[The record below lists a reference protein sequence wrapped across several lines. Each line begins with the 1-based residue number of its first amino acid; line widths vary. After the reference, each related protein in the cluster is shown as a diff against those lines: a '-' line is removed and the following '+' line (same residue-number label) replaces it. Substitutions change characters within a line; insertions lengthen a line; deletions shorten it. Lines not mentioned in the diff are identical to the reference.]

1 MYNDINLKVG
11 IMKKEKK
18 QRENR
23 KLSAKL
29 LAVIAVLAIATVA
42 TIVVIVYLVK
52 LPKVDDLPELGIVK
66 YPVCPDSNIAS
77 DESLDRYDDSAEL
90 RCLTDRDRQIV
101 SRATY
106 TPLTGDSV
114 MDYIDE
120 QVFVGQGEN
129 CNTSDNYCEHT
140 MSGVQGKQWVKQV
153 LDRMIG
159 YTNGVNLGAGSMSH
173 QVVSTIDETS
183 TEYIYTYYLTSPAYA
198 ECVDWDYELPP
209 GMTIYKIPSY
219 SVEFGETCKGKD
231 EYTEYRGVT
240 RVGII
245 KINKANPI
253 VKLTRGSEDL
263 YLDESQETVLVHDDT
278 HYIHLGDKWCQGEIW
293 CDKE

>member
-1 MYNDINLKVG
+1 
-11 IMKKEKK
+11 MKKEKK
-18 QRENR
+18 QRENK

-29 LAVIAVLAIATVA
+29 LAVIAVLAIATVV

-66 YPVCPDSNIAS
+66 YPVCSSSNIAS

-90 RCLTDRDRQIV
+90 RCLTDSDRQNV
-101 SRATY
+101 SKATY
-106 TPLTGDSV
+106 TPLTGDST

-120 QVFVGQGEN
+120 QVFVGKGEN
-129 CNTSDNYCEHT
+129 CNTSNNYCEHT

-159 YTNGVNLGAGSMSH
+159 YANGVNLGTGSMSH
-173 QVVSTIDETS
+173 QVVSTIDEAP

-198 ECVDWDYELPP
+198 ECIDWDYELPP

-219 SVEFGETCKGKD
+219 SVDFGGTCKGKD

-253 VKLTRGSEDL
+253 VKLTRGGEDL

-278 HYIHLGDKWCQGEIW
+278 HYIHLGDEWCQGEIW
-293 CDKE
+293 CNKE

>member
-1 MYNDINLKVG
+1 ME
-11 IMKKEKK
+11 KEKNQK
-18 QRENR
+18 ENKKLPVKSWVVIAISVVAIIAIITVVVYLI
-23 KLSAKL
+23 KLSKASEL
-29 LAVIAVLAIATVA
+29 PALG
-42 TIVVIVYLVK
+42 IVKYPE
-52 LPKVDDLPELGIVK
+52 LPALGIVK
-66 YPVCPDSNIAS
+66 YPVCSSSNIAN

-106 TPLTGDSV
+106 TPLTGDST
-114 MDYIDE
+114 MDYIDD
-120 QVFVGQGEN
+120 QVFVEQGEN
-129 CNTSDNYCEHT
+129 CNISDNYCEHT
-140 MSGVQGKQWVKQV
+140 MSGIQGKQWVKQV

-159 YTNGVNLGAGSMSH
+159 SANGVYLGPSSMSR
-173 QVVSTIDETS
+173 QVVSMIDETS

-231 EYTEYRGVT
+231 EYTEYRGIT

-253 VKLTRGSEDL
+253 IKLTRGGEDL

-278 HYIHLGDKWCQGEIW
+278 HYIHLGDEWCQGEIW

>member
-1 MYNDINLKVG
+1 
-11 IMKKEKK
+11 MKKEKK
-18 QRENR
+18 QRENK

-29 LAVIAVLAIATVA
+29 LAVIAVLAIATVV

-66 YPVCPDSNIAS
+66 YPVCSSSNIAS

-90 RCLTDRDRQIV
+90 RCLTDRDRQNV

-114 MDYIDE
+114 MDYIDD

-129 CNTSDNYCEHT
+129 CNISDNYCEHT

-159 YTNGVNLGAGSMSH
+159 SANGVYLGPSSMSH

-219 SVEFGETCKGKD
+219 SVDFGGTCKGKD

-240 RVGII
+240 RFGII
-245 KINKANPI
+245 KINKASPI
-253 VKLTRGSEDL
+253 VKLTRGGEDL

-278 HYIHLGDKWCQGEIW
+278 HYIHLGDEWCQGEIW

>member
-1 MYNDINLKVG
+1 
-11 IMKKEKK
+11 MKKEKNQK
-18 QRENR
+18 ENK
-23 KLSAKL
+23 KLPVKL
-29 LAVIAVLAIATVA
+29 WAVIAILAVA
-42 TIVVIVYLVK
+42 IITTIVVVVYLIK
-52 LPKVDDLPELGIVK
+52 LPKAGELPALGVIK
-66 YPVCPDSNIAS
+66 YPVCSSGNIAG

-90 RCLTDRDRQIV
+90 RCLTDSDMQNV
-101 SRATY
+101 SKATY
-106 TPLTGDSV
+106 TPLTGDST

-159 YTNGVNLGAGSMSH
+159 YANGVNLGTGSMSH
-173 QVVSTIDETS
+173 QVVSTIDETP

-219 SVEFGETCKGKD
+219 NVDFGGTCKGKD
-231 EYTEYRGVT
+231 EYTEYRGIT
-240 RVGII
+240 RVGVI
-245 KINKANPI
+245 KINKADPI

-263 YLDESQETVLVHDDT
+263 YLDESQEVVLVHDAT
-278 HYIHLGDKWCQGEIW
+278 HYIYLGDE
-293 CDKE
+293 

>member
-1 MYNDINLKVG
+1 
-11 IMKKEKK
+11 MKKEKK
-18 QRENR
+18 QRENK

-66 YPVCPDSNIAS
+66 YPVCSSSNIAS

-90 RCLTDRDRQIV
+90 RCLTDSDRQNV
-101 SRATY
+101 SKATY
-106 TPLTGDSV
+106 TPLTGDST
-114 MDYIDE
+114 MDYIDD
-120 QVFVGQGEN
+120 QVFVEQGEN
-129 CNTSDNYCEHT
+129 CNISDNYCEHT
-140 MSGVQGKQWVKQV
+140 MSGIQGKQWVKQV

-159 YTNGVNLGAGSMSH
+159 SANGVYLGPSSMSH
-173 QVVSTIDETS
+173 QVVSMIDETS

-219 SVEFGETCKGKD
+219 NVDFGGTCKGKD
-231 EYTEYRGVT
+231 EYTEYRGIT

-253 VKLTRGSEDL
+253 VKLTRGGEDL

-278 HYIHLGDKWCQGEIW
+278 HYIHLGDEWCQGELW
-293 CDKE
+293 CEKN

>member
-1 MYNDINLKVG
+1 
-11 IMKKEKK
+11 MKKEKNQK
-18 QRENR
+18 ENK
-23 KLSAKL
+23 KLPVKL
-29 LAVIAVLAIATVA
+29 WAVIAILAVA
-42 TIVVIVYLVK
+42 IITTIVVVVYLIK
-52 LPKVDDLPELGIVK
+52 LPKAGELPALGIVK
-66 YPVCPDSNIAS
+66 YPVCSSSNIAS

-90 RCLTDRDRQIV
+90 RCLADSDRQNV

-106 TPLTGDSV
+106 TPLTGDSA

-140 MSGVQGKQWVKQV
+140 MSDIQGKQWVKQV

-159 YTNGVNLGAGSMSH
+159 SANGVYLGPSSMSH

-209 GMTIYKIPSY
+209 GMAIYKIPSY
-219 SVEFGETCKGKD
+219 SVDFGGTCKGKD

-245 KINKANPI
+245 KINKTNPI
-253 VKLTRGSEDL
+253 VKLTRGGEDL

-278 HYIHLGDKWCQGEIW
+278 HYIHLGDEWCQGEIW
-293 CDKE
+293 CNKE

>member
-1 MYNDINLKVG
+1 
-11 IMKKEKK
+11 MKKEKNQK
-18 QRENR
+18 ENK
-23 KLSAKL
+23 KLPVKL
-29 LAVIAVLAIATVA
+29 WVVIAILAVVIIA
-42 TIVVIVYLVK
+42 TIVVVVYLIK
-52 LPKVDDLPELGIVK
+52 LPKAGELPALGIIK
-66 YPVCPDSNIAS
+66 YPVCSSGNIAG

-90 RCLTDRDRQIV
+90 RCLTDSDMQNV
-101 SRATY
+101 SKATY
-106 TPLTGDSV
+106 TPLTGDST

-159 YTNGVNLGAGSMSH
+159 YANGVNLGTGSMSH
-173 QVVSTIDETS
+173 QVVSTIDETP

-219 SVEFGETCKGKD
+219 NVDFGGTCKGKD
-231 EYTEYRGVT
+231 EYTEYRGIT

-253 VKLTRGSEDL
+253 VKLTRGSEGL
-263 YLDESQETVLVHDDT
+263 YLDESQETVLVHDAT
-278 HYIHLGDKWCQGEIW
+278 HYIYLGDEWCQGELW
-293 CDKE
+293 CEKN

>member
-1 MYNDINLKVG
+1 
-11 IMKKEKK
+11 MKKEKNQK
-18 QRENR
+18 ENK
-23 KLSAKL
+23 KLPVKL
-29 LAVIAVLAIATVA
+29 WVVIAVLVVAIIA
-42 TIVVIVYLVK
+42 TIVVVVYLIK
-52 LPKVDDLPELGIVK
+52 LPKAGELPALGIVK
-66 YPVCPDSNIAS
+66 YPVCSSGNIAG

-90 RCLTDRDRQIV
+90 RCLTDSDRQNV
-101 SRATY
+101 SKATY
-106 TPLTGDSV
+106 TPLTGDST

-120 QVFVGQGEN
+120 QVFVGKGEN
-129 CNTSDNYCEHT
+129 CNTSNNYCEHT

-159 YTNGVNLGAGSMSH
+159 YANGVNLGTGSMSH
-173 QVVSTIDETS
+173 QVVSTIDETP

-198 ECVDWDYELPP
+198 ECIDWDYELPP

-219 SVEFGETCKGKD
+219 SVDFGGTCKGKD

-245 KINKANPI
+245 KINKTNPI
-253 VKLTRGSEDL
+253 VKLTRGGEDL

-278 HYIHLGDKWCQGEIW
+278 HYIHLGDEWCQGEIW
-293 CDKE
+293 CNKE

>member
-1 MYNDINLKVG
+1 
-11 IMKKEKK
+11 MKKEKK
-18 QRENR
+18 QREN
-23 KLSAKL
+23 KTLSAKL

-66 YPVCPDSNIAS
+66 YPVCSSSNIAS

-90 RCLTDRDRQIV
+90 RCLTDSDRQNV
-101 SRATY
+101 SKATY
-106 TPLTGDSV
+106 TPLTGDST
-114 MDYIDE
+114 MDYIDD
-120 QVFVGQGEN
+120 QVFVEQGEN
-129 CNTSDNYCEHT
+129 CNISDNYCEHT
-140 MSGVQGKQWVKQV
+140 MSGIQGKQWVKQV

-159 YTNGVNLGAGSMSH
+159 SANGVYLGPSSMSH
-173 QVVSTIDETS
+173 QVVSMIDETS

-219 SVEFGETCKGKD
+219 NVDFGGTCKGED
-231 EYTEYRGVT
+231 EYTEYRGIT

-253 VKLTRGSEDL
+253 VKLTRGGEDL

-278 HYIHLGDKWCQGEIW
+278 HYIYLGNEWCQGELW
-293 CDKE
+293 CEKN